1 MDTLIPCFFSFSGY
15 QRTK

>member
-1 MDTLIPCFFSFSGY
+1 MGTLIPCFFSFSGY